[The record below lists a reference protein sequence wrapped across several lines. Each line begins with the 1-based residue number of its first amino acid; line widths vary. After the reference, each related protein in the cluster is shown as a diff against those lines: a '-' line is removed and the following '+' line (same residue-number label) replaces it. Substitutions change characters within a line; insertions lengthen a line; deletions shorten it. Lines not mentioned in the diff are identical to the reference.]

1 MDAMKPLNEF
11 ENFYNINLKGFKDH
25 YQSYGYEHYNNTK
38 NLYSWTDKVLAS
50 FFYMEENIYE
60 DEHETNKD
68 LKLKSNI
75 KKTFPSFFKD
85 EYKPKLIN
93 ELEKY
98 GYDFNW
104 VGNYMTNC
112 SKTNY
117 KYCLKNKKK
126 SYIDIYTLQTFL
138 EKSPII
144 QILNKLSKLKFLS
157 GLINFNALHSNPIFE
172 FKQYIISNNEF
183 IRSTN
188 PQFYFIHD
196 LETHDPYFVDSNC
209 NSMKFEGKYNLE
221 GYKNSYQCNIKRI
234 KDIIEILHKY
244 DPNSVV
250 IFQSDH
256 SWIMSEKSPSKFG
269 ERKKIFNLIKYNP
282 SCKIPASNELNT
294 SRLST
299 YIFGCVK

>member
-1 MDAMKPLNEF
+1 
-11 ENFYNINLKGFKDH
+11 
-25 YQSYGYEHYNNTK
+25 
-38 NLYSWTDKVLAS
+38 
-50 FFYMEENIYE
+50 MEENIYE